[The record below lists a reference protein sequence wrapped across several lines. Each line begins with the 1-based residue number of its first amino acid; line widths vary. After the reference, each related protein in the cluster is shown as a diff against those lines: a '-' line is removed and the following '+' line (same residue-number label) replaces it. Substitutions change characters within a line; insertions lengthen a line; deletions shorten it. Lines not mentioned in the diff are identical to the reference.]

1 MTDHRAIAATLE
13 EAEMRSVE
21 ISKTLREML
30 PNGWNF
36 TLVLARPEKPG
47 QDGIMTYISDLERDG
62 SVEILRELTGYM
74 AEGEPTL

>member
-47 QDGIMTYISDLERDG
+47 QDGIMTYIFPDDLDCTHEQ
-62 SVEILRELTGYM
+62 I
-74 AEGEPTL
+74 EPEDQLLMEFACS